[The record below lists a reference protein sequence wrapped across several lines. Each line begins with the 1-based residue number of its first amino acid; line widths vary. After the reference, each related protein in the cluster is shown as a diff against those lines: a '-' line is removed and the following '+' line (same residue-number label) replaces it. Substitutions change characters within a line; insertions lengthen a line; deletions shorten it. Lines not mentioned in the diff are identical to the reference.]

1 MKFSERY
8 GYTPVRTAMQ
18 VDSIDESLRNA
29 LWNIVK
35 IIYWDAVRDA
45 YLSSYHNQTIKALC
59 NRLWHKFFRLT
70 LDTLPDDWG
79 DARDIIRE
87 KYFRFD
93 WYEVYDFVEFLAEN
107 YPDKTRNDRFIAAI
121 NNVLQAEVSGY
132 RFVDGKIAQITSNEE
147 IESIEAAVSQ
157 ERGPVQ
163 QHLDA
168 AVRLLSDRRAPDY
181 RNSVKESISA
191 VEALVKFACN
201 SDKGTLGDLLKEL
214 ERKHSIH
221 AALAGAFSKLYGY
234 TSDANGVRH
243 ALMAE
248 DSVNFE
254 EAKFML
260 VACSAFVNYV
270 RGNLKT

>member
-1 MKFSERY
+1 MGRITASRKQLVPDPECGSLLASKFVIPASQN
-8 GYTPVRTAMQ
+8 GNADQ
-18 VDSIDESLRNA
+18 IGFDEKVLRNA

-107 YPDKTRNDRFIAAI
+107 YPDKTQNDQFIAAI

-157 ERGPVQ
+157 ERGLVQ

-181 RNSVKESISA
+181 RNYLKESISA

-221 AALAGAFSKLYGY
+221 AALAGALANFMAIRQTRTG
-234 TSDANGVRH
+234 SDTR
-243 ALMAE
+243 
-248 DSVNFE
+248 
-254 EAKFML
+254 
-260 VACSAFVNYV
+260 
-270 RGNLKT
+270 